1 MASFL
6 TLLARRIPPFVL
18 AGAMLAGPTLGQ
30 TGATVPNV
38 VNGLD
43 SNGGQKL
50 SPVGSGATGAVP
62 MPVTISGSASAP
74 VPTIPPPLTAFG
86 TLAVTTSSVALSTL
100 TVGPNS
106 AAWSTTLP
114 NKYVTV
120 RNSVNST
127 AVLYFCAF
135 GGTCTSSVGEP
146 IAIGETVVRQLASPA
161 TPTLICGTAAAC
173 TVIGEE

>member
-1 MASFL
+1 M
-6 TLLARRIPPFVL
+6 RIPKYALWL
-18 AGAMLAGPTLGQ
+18 ASGLFLAAPTVNAGQPSNYLGQ
-30 TGATVPNV
+30 VGVSDDTTPGNRLK
-38 VNGLD
+38 VNPD
-43 SNGGQKL
+43 
-50 SPVGSGATGAVP
+50 GSINTSA
-62 MPVTISGSASAP
+62 ASAASP
-74 VPTIPPPLTAFG
+74 TPTIPPKLTAYG
-86 TLAVTTSSVALSTL
+86 TLAVSTSSVALSTL

-114 NKYVTV
+114 NNYVTV

-127 AVLYFCAF
+127 AVAYFCPL

-146 IAIGETVVRQLASPA
+146 IAIGEAIVRQLASPA